1 MTRQR
6 IFSALGIFGEVLIT
20 AGVVVLL
27 YLAWQTWIND
37 AVQAN
42 AQHQLVEQ
50 NIKEWSTATSDPS
63 ASSNADQTSPAPVM
77 DKVSK
82 GATIG
87 NLYIPRFGAS
97 STRTV
102 GESVDPKV
110 TLNRGY
116 YGHYSKSQM
125 PGEPGNFALAHHRGA
140 WGSAFKQAQLLRTGD
155 NIYLETKDGYYQ
167 YTIRNIEYVKPTG
180 VNVLNAV
187 PGTDKEPGKHS
198 YLTITTCSPIEG
210 NAERLVVYADFV
222 SFRARKVGPSA
233 ELAPLIAKA

>member
-1 MTRQR
+1 MIRQR
-6 IFSALGIFGEVLIT
+6 LYFALGIVGEILIT

-37 AVQAN
+37 AVQTN
-42 AQHQLVEQ
+42 AQHRLVEE
-50 NIKEWSTATSDPS
+50 NIRDWGTATPNPQATD
-63 ASSNADQTSPAPVM
+63 TWPAPVL
-77 DKVSK
+77 DAVGK

-97 STRTV
+97 MTRAV

-116 YGHYSKSQM
+116 YGHYSKTQM

-155 NIYLETKDGYYQ
+155 NIYLETKIGYYK

-180 VNVLNAV
+180 INVLNEV
-187 PGTDKEPGKHS
+187 PGTNADPGKNS
-198 YLTITTCSPIEG
+198 YMTITTCSPIEG
-210 NAERLVVYADFV
+210 NAERLIVYADLV
-222 SFRARKVGPSA
+222 SFRTRKAGPNA
-233 ELAPLIAKA
+233 ELAALIAKA